1 MNITLPH
8 GGKTVDLVNALR
20 ACNWQNEHALIGA
33 LPMRLGAMHAAYGA
47 PLGALTPKGSTTSAA
62 LVLSSDAG
70 LPAWQV
76 VQSLNET
83 SGFPRYLMTEATFRA
98 LRDASI
104 TPQNETITV
113 DGRVCVLCAAYL
125 DVDRVGESWERTS
138 VDRAH
143 VAILLPYPLESSANV
158 ITIPHGGIVDESSD
172 VIRLPHTGIVAD
184 KASQ

>member
-1 MNITLPH
+1 MSITLPH

-47 PLGALTPKGSTTSAA
+47 PLGALIPKGSTTSAA
-62 LVLSSDAG
+62 LVLSSHAG

-76 VQSLNET
+76 VQPSQKT
-83 SGFPRYLMTEATFRA
+83 SIFPRYLMTEATFRA
-98 LRDASI
+98 LLDPNTI
-104 TPQNETITV
+104 PHNGMITV
-113 DGRVCVLCAAYL
+113 DGRACVLCAAYL

-138 VDRAH
+138 ADRAH

-172 VIRLPHTGIVAD
+172 VITIPHGGIVAD
-184 KASQ
+184 KASR